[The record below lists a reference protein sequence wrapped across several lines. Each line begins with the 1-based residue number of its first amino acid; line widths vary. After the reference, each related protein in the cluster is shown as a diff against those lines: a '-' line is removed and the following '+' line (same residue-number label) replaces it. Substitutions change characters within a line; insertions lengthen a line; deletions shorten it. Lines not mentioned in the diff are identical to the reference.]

1 MITGIVGMG
10 QSSSPYS
17 PYVNST
23 ANASSSLSKT
33 SNTSVNTDQSSS
45 KVRKEDCQTCKE
57 RKYVDGSNES
67 NVSFKTP
74 GHISPG
80 NSASKVMAHE
90 SEHVSN
96 AIKEGNKENK
106 ENKELV
112 SSTVTLKTAVC
123 PECGTTYVSGGTTKT
138 TMRTYSDN
146 PYDQAKKSIEGSFLA
161 GQSIDYVA

>member
-10 QSSSPYS
+10 QSSLPYS

-23 ANASSSLSKT
+23 KSASSSLSKT

-45 KVRKEDCQTCKE
+45 KVRKDDCQTCKE

-67 NVSFKTP
+67 NVSFKSP

-90 SEHVSN
+90 NEHVSN
-96 AIKEGNKENK
+96 AIKEGNK

-123 PECGTTYVSGGTTKT
+123 PECGTSYVSGGTTRT
-138 TMRTYSDN
+138 TMRTYSNN
-146 PYDQAKKSIEGSFLA
+146 PYDQAKKSIEGSFLT
-161 GQSIDYVA
+161 GQNIDYVA